1 MSKNKILKTSLL
13 NIDSTFRSLYPKNI
27 CKSDNKILPKDPL
40 SLTKNSNIL
49 TIYYPNHNLISGDNI
64 VIQNV
69 EGISKTLVNSFIL
82 VNNFKYLIILFDENN
97 PNMIEIDYK
106 NNVESLY
113 INIEIIGE
121 QTENNLISNIPFNSI
136 VGIKKTIIASDIPLN
151 YLTIIEQLS
160 IKIFNSFNID
170 VLNKYFLFIE
180 LPTSYINKTNDYVIL
195 NQVFKISY
203 LHIGGIQL
211 GYFNSN
217 YPINNYNYQSNY
229 QINNIIDENNFQI
242 ILKYSSYGDIK
253 GGGKNIQIMKILN
266 SITGYPNASNYVIT
280 LKQSFN
286 NVTNI
291 ELISSEFPYVD
302 VSIKKNINDKLYWKN
317 IEDGQTIYTV
327 QLDEGFYTSSSLLDK
342 LITKINKVP
351 RINTKSTQSQIYNY
365 FDIIIESNNQQII
378 FSPYNL
384 STLPN
389 CLSIYK
395 DTIDNIEYLVLNV
408 NHQNNIVE
416 KSDIIE
422 IQNSLDLIFEQS
434 INNTKQTFC
443 ISSSYI
449 NKTHEVSNI
458 NIQNQTYD
466 IILGKLSEIKITSIN
481 DHVSSGGENVVV
493 KSKTKVSFLFDKTDT
508 IGDIL
513 GFQNVG
519 SKYAITEFSSIISN
533 KDLYINSNNLDSVGN
548 EIEYSS
554 GYLNL
559 SGKYNYFL
567 MYLND
572 IEYIYSNNNLP
583 SAFAKINLSGIPGD
597 VLFNTFV
604 YQPSNIYSKVYP
616 IPTLN
621 ELTIKFMYPDGT
633 FVDFRNINHSFTLKI
648 TEELV
653 QNDNTYLNSQI
664 VSVSD
669 EFRRA
674 NLKD

>member
-49 TIYYPNHNLISGDNI
+49 TINYPNHNLISGDNI

-97 PNMIEIDYK
+97 PNMIEPDYK

-113 INIEIIGE
+113 INIEIVGE

-136 VGIKKTIIASDIPLN
+136 IGIKKTIIANDIPTN
-151 YLTIIEQLS
+151 YLTIIEKLS
-160 IKIFNSFNID
+160 MKIFNSFNIN
-170 VLNKYFLFIE
+170 VVNKYFLFIE
-180 LPTSYINKTNDYVIL
+180 LPTSYINKSTDYVIL
-195 NQVFKISY
+195 NQVFKINY
-203 LHIGGIQL
+203 LHIGGIEL

-242 ILKYSSYGDIK
+242 VLKYSSYGDIN

-291 ELISSEFPYVD
+291 ELISSEFPYID
-302 VSIKKNINDKLYWKN
+302 VSIKKNVNDKLYWKN
-317 IEDGQTIYTV
+317 IEDGHTIYSV
-327 QLDEGFYTSSSLLDK
+327 QLDEGFYTSSSLLNQ
-342 LITKINKVP
+342 LTSKINKVP
-351 RINTKSTQSQIYNY
+351 RVSNSQITQIYNY
-365 FDIIIESNNQQII
+365 FDIVLESNNQKIT

-384 STLPN
+384 SSLPD

-395 DTIDNIEYLVLNV
+395 YNIDNVEYLVLNV
-408 NHQNNIVE
+408 NHPNNIVE
-416 KSDIIE
+416 KGDIVE
-422 IQNSLDLIFEQS
+422 IKNSSDLIFEQT
-434 INNTKQTFC
+434 INNIKQTYC

-449 NKTHEVSNI
+449 NKTHEVSTI

-466 IILGKLSEIKITSIN
+466 IILGKVLEIKIIN
-481 DHVSSGGENVVV
+481 VNNHISGGGENVVV
-493 KSKTKVSFLFDKTDT
+493 KSKTKVSFLFDKSDT
-508 IGDIL
+508 IGNIL
-513 GFQNVG
+513 GFKNVG
-519 SKYAITEFSSIISN
+519 SQYAITEFSSVISN

-567 MYLND
+567 MFLND

-583 SAFAKINLSGIPGD
+583 PAFAKINLSGNPGD

-621 ELTIKFMYPDGT
+621 ELTVKFIYPDGT

>member
-13 NIDSTFRSLYPKNI
+13 NIDSAFRNLFPKNI
-27 CKSDNKILPKDPL
+27 CKSDNKILPRDPL
-40 SLTKNSNIL
+40 ELTKNSNIL
-49 TIYYPNHNLISGDNI
+49 TINYPSHNLISGDNI
-64 VIQNV
+64 IIQNV
-69 EGISKTLVNSFIL
+69 EGMNKTLVNSFIL

-97 PNMIEIDYK
+97 PNMIDPDYK
-106 NNVESLY
+106 YNIDSLY
-113 INIEIIGE
+113 INIEIVGT

-136 VGIKKTIIASDIPLN
+136 VGIKKSIIANDIPLN
-151 YLTIIEQLS
+151 YLMTIEELS
-160 IKIFNSFNID
+160 VKLFKSFDIN
-170 VLNKYFLFIE
+170 VLNKYCLFVE
-180 LPTSYINKTNDYVIL
+180 LPTAYINKQDSHTII

-203 LHIGGIQL
+203 LHIGGIPL

-229 QINNIIDENNFQI
+229 QVNNIIDDDNFQI
-242 ILKYSSYGDIK
+242 VLKYSSYGDIF

-286 NVTNI
+286 NVINI
-291 ELISSEFPYVD
+291 ELISSEFPYID
-302 VSIKKNINDKLYWKN
+302 VSIKKNVNNKLYWKN
-317 IEDGQTIYTV
+317 IEDGDIIYV
-327 QLDEGFYTSSSLLDK
+327 LELDEGFYTGTTLLNQ

-351 RINTKSTQSQIYNY
+351 RINMTKINQLYNY
-365 FDIIIESNNQQII
+365 FDIILESNNQKIT

-384 STLPN
+384 SQLPN
-389 CLSIYK
+389 SLAIYK
-395 DTIDNIEYLVLNV
+395 DTIDNVEYFILNV
-408 NHQNNIVE
+408 THPNNIVE
-416 KSDIIE
+416 SNDTIE
-422 IQNSLDLIFEQS
+422 IKNSVDIVFEQL
-434 INNTKQTFC
+434 INNEKQSYL
-443 ISSSYI
+443 ISSTYI
-449 NKTHEVSNI
+449 NKSHNVYNV
-458 NIQNQTYD
+458 NNQNQTYD
-466 IILGKLSEIKITSIN
+466 ILLGKISEIKINNVNESI
-481 DHVSSGGENVVV
+481 SRGGENIIV
-493 KSKTKVSFLFDKTDT
+493 KSKTKVSFLFDKPDT

-513 GFQNVG
+513 GFKDPG
-519 SKYAITEFSSIISN
+519 SKYSITEFSSIITN
-533 KDLYINSNNLDSVGN
+533 KDFYINSNNLDSVGN
-548 EIEYSS
+548 EITYSS

-583 SAFAKINLSGIPGD
+583 SAFAKINLSGNPGD

-604 YQPSNIYSKVYP
+604 YQPHNIYSKVYP

-621 ELTIKFMYPDGT
+621 ELTIKFIYPDGSY
-633 FVDFRNINHSFTLKI
+633 VDFRNINHSFTLKI

-653 QNDNTYLNSQI
+653 QNDNTYLNSQV

-674 NLKD
+674 NLQD